1 MTNKYIAIA
10 LVNMTEDKN
19 TPLTINQIINIMLNP
34 EHRID
39 PKIIKF
45 IHAYVE
51 CRHIKEAEKVAGLS
65 SGQGKRILNKS
76 DVQATMLKIN
86 ETLGKEASFDS
97 RELLERA
104 NEVAQFDIID
114 VFMDD
119 GRVKDVKDIPAA
131 ARRAV
136 KKIVV
141 REVYEKDM
149 NGMDVFS
156 GYIKTIEFWD
166 KIRSLELI
174 GKYDGVFRE
183 KVEHSHDVTG
193 NLAALLLQSEK
204 RALTSVTTE
213 TIKMTKDPYLNA
225 FAMQASTVEVV
236 DDSE

>member
-1 MTNKYIAIA
+1 MIKVKLTVYD
-10 LVNMTEDKN
+10 VNMEENKN
-19 TPLTINQIINIMLNP
+19 KPLSINQIINIMLDP

-39 PKIIKF
+39 PKIVKF
-45 IHAYVE
+45 IHSYVE

-76 DVQATMLKIN
+76 DVQACMLKIN

-114 VFMDD
+114 VFLDD
-119 GRVKDVKDIPAA
+119 GRVKDVKDIPPA

-193 NLAALLLQSEK
+193 NLASLLLNSEK
-204 RALTSVTTE
+204 RALTHQATE
-213 TIKMTKDPYLNA
+213 TIKMTKDPYLNSYA
-225 FAMQASTVEVV
+225 AQASTVIVKDE
-236 DDSE
+236 D

>member
-1 MTNKYIAIA
+1 
-10 LVNMTEDKN
+10 MTEDKN
-19 TPLTINQIINIMLNP
+19 TPLTINQIINIMLDP

-45 IHAYVE
+45 IHSYIE

-119 GRVKDVKDIPAA
+119 GRVKDVKDMPAA
-131 ARRAV
+131 ARRVV
-136 KKIVV
+136 KKLVV
-141 REVYEKDM
+141 REVWEKDI
-149 NGMDVFS
+149 NGVDVFS

-166 KIRSLELI
+166 KIRSLEMI

-204 RALTSVTTE
+204 RALTSITTE
-213 TIKMTKDPYLNA
+213 TIKMTKDPYLNSYA
-225 FAMQASTVEVV
+225 LKANAVNIDEEQ
-236 DDSE
+236 

>member
-1 MTNKYIAIA
+1 M
-10 LVNMTEDKN
+10 VNMTDTSDRPK
-19 TPLTINQIINIMLNP
+19 LTINQIINIMLEP

-45 IHAYVE
+45 IHSYIE
-51 CRHIKEAEKVAGLS
+51 CRHIREAEKIAGLQ

-86 ETLGKEASFDS
+86 EELGSEASFNS
-97 RELLERA
+97 REILERA
-104 NEVAQFDIID
+104 NEVAQFDIADI
-114 VFMDD
+114 FLDD
-119 GRVKDVKDIPAA
+119 GRVKDIKDIPAA
-131 ARRAV
+131 ARRVV
-136 KKIVV
+136 KKVVV

-193 NLAALLLQSEK
+193 NLASLLLNSEK
-204 RALTSVTTE
+204 RALSHTATE

-225 FAMQASTVEVV
+225 YAVQAKDVKVENE
-236 DDSE
+236 S

>member
-1 MTNKYIAIA
+1 
-10 LVNMTEDKN
+10 
-19 TPLTINQIINIMLNP
+19 MLEP
-34 EHRID
+34 HHRID

-45 IHAYVE
+45 IHSYIE
-51 CRHIKEAEKVAGLS
+51 CRHIKEAEKVAGLP
-65 SGQGKRILNKS
+65 SGSGKRILNKS
-76 DVQATMLKIN
+76 DIQACMLKIN

-114 VFMDD
+114 IFLDD
-119 GRVKDVKDIPAA
+119 GRVKDIKDIPAA
-131 ARRAV
+131 ARRVV

-141 REVYEKDM
+141 REVYEKDE
-149 NGMDVFS
+149 NGIDVFS

-204 RALTSVTTE
+204 RALTSITTE

-225 FAMQASTVEVV
+225 YAVQANAVEV
-236 DDSE
+236 DSES

>member
-1 MTNKYIAIA
+1 MTDTSDRPK
-10 LVNMTEDKN
+10 
-19 TPLTINQIINIMLNP
+19 LTINQIINIMLEP

-45 IHAYVE
+45 IHSYIE
-51 CRHIKEAEKVAGLS
+51 CRHIREAEKIAGLQ

-86 ETLGKEASFDS
+86 EELGSEASFNS
-97 RELLERA
+97 REILERA
-104 NEVAQFDIID
+104 NEVAQFDIADI
-114 VFMDD
+114 FLDD
-119 GRVKDVKDIPAA
+119 GRVKDIKDIPAA
-131 ARRAV
+131 ARRVV
-136 KKIVV
+136 KKVVV

-193 NLAALLLQSEK
+193 NLASLLLNSEK
-204 RALTSVTTE
+204 RALSHTATE

-225 FAMQASTVEVV
+225 YAVQAKDVKVENE
-236 DDSE
+236 S